1 MKTPDEIKKGLEC
14 CHSTDVCECEECP
27 YSVDGEETMNCDI
40 LLSED
45 ANEYIRRL
53 EERNTWHESNEK
65 YLAWFMKD
73 LSRQIEQ
80 LEAERDAAVA
90 DLMVIQECS
99 TCKYDPDD
107 PMEDRPNVCY
117 ECCTTKCNYEW
128 RGVQKED

>member
-1 MKTPDEIKKGLEC
+1 MQKTPDEIKKGLEC

-90 DLMVIQECS
+90 CIPRECRY
-99 TCKYDPDD
+99 CKHDGA
-107 PMEDRPNVCY
+107 EDFDVES
-117 ECCTTKCNYEW
+117 ECDYCLNGNTRWQW
-128 RGVQKED
+128 RGVQKEE